1 MVTKERVADNL
12 ARVIKLLENPRF
24 APCRHSS
31 VVRDARR
38 ALIAQIF
45 WGDRVL
51 AAMRDGIDHTPY
63 ADEMARAFY
72 RGQAALDKFV
82 DCIRNKDCNGV

>member
-1 MVTKERVADNL
+1 MVTKEAVESGV
-12 ARVIKLLENPRF
+12 ARVIKLLDNPRF

-51 AAMRDGIDHTPY
+51 AAMRDGIDYAVY

-82 DCIRNKDCNGV
+82 DCVRNEDCNGV

>member
-1 MVTKERVADNL
+1 MVTKERVADNV
-12 ARVIKLLENPRF
+12 ARVVKLLENPRLQ
-24 APCRHSS
+24 PCPRSS
-31 VVRDARR
+31 IVRDARR

-51 AAMRDGIDHTPY
+51 AAMRDGIDHTAY
-63 ADEMARAFY
+63 ADKMGKAYHAGES
-72 RGQAALDKFV
+72 ALNRFV